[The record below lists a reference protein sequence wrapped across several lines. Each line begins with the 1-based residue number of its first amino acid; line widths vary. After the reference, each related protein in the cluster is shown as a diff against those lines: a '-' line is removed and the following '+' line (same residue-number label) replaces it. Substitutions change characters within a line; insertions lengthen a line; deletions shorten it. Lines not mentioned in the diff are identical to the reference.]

1 MQDLID
7 DQKLTKDFFRLR
19 IEQRDEAYN
28 KSFFDE
34 INSRLIFDQLQEP
47 DEHKDDL
54 ALVTPEDPTVLLM
67 VVVESLLAL
76 LKYDVSSGSKT
87 TLRDIK
93 PGDSVGLIENR
104 VMYPGLFLGKN
115 IINGKSFYS
124 VKRLDLSNGM
134 VENIPEGRG
143 REWRIQ
149 PYTST
154 ENLSR
159 TRRTKLYGKKIEHM
173 LELPIGGLKTF
184 QKSKMIV
191 VAPDKSSLLNAIRGV
206 KIGGDPLEAIFPIAD
221 YTSTDDW
228 HYVGSHGLNNLKQE
242 PIIGLVANCDM
253 AVDIAMKDPSYKLLV
268 VDSASKL
275 RAHYGSI
282 ERLNADVNPRKV
294 LCLLRPTDEDEV
306 KTLHSMGIESYVWK
320 RQDFKDIEIA
330 PSSSESPNESF
341 DKHNQI
347 VTYLSG
353 EEPEFREVNLPAEID
368 RKIEESYKI
377 LYSLS
382 KQVNPLPEAGIL
394 IRWGI
399 SLINSWLQLP
409 FSIEEFHTY
418 LNRYNIP
425 AKRIDDKFSEF
436 QNRIRESYGFLIPSM
451 HTGECEELISKMNGI
466 YEYFLKNSPKG
477 DEIRSL
483 LEQNTTDTTHVYCCN
498 PQYTSAFNKLSGNK
512 RILAKNIEQLSS
524 MPVKRAIITGWS
536 NRRNAAQGFLAPVKS
551 PVFVLYNKELESIK
565 NVYKTHPS
573 SPESSYDRVA
583 RQSLDGS
590 VDTTSNTALSN
601 SEEGQTIESIL
612 DYVTHKFNTPMYP
625 SYDPS
630 LNGSGHEN
638 IEAHQIQF
646 DDGTMVY
653 ADAEH
658 KFDKL
663 ERSKQKIT
671 RSRTKDINE
680 GDELVFADSER
691 SMFEELLSIL
701 QESEEYRTV
710 AITANIWKDALEKYV
725 ENDNVSDQ
733 ELVDMFRM
741 VGCPRTIQTIRL
753 WLNGNVIGP
762 STDNY
767 AAIDAIAKITKDQ
780 ELLAN
785 RDEVIRACKT
795 LHALHVKTGWL
806 LVRNIIN
813 SAIGLDENDV
823 NEETRQRLQ
832 SYSGSSRIAIVKSK
846 SEQTFSVPLVE
857 IGRLHEAFA

>member
-1 MQDLID
+1 MQDTID
-7 DQKLTKDFFRLR
+7 DQKLTKDFFRLH

-34 INSRLIFDQLQEP
+34 INSRLIFDQLKES
-47 DEHKDDL
+47 DDHKDDL
-54 ALVTPEDPTVLLM
+54 ALVTPDDPTVLLM

-76 LKYDVSSGSKT
+76 LKYDVSSGSET

-115 IINGKSFYS
+115 VINGKSFYS

-154 ENLSR
+154 ENVSR
-159 TRRTKLYGKKIEHM
+159 TRRTKVYGKKIEQM
-173 LELPIGGLKTF
+173 LGLPIGGLKTF

-191 VAPDKSSLLNAIRGV
+191 VAPDKSSLINVMRGV

-221 YTSTDDW
+221 YTSTEDW
-228 HYVGSHGLNNLKQE
+228 HYVGSFGLNNLKQE

-294 LCLLRPTDEDEV
+294 LCLLRPADEDEI
-306 KTLHSMGIESYVWK
+306 KTLHTMGIESYVWK
-320 RQDFKDIEIA
+320 RQDFKDIEIT
-330 PSSSESPNESF
+330 PSSSESPNGAF
-341 DKHNQI
+341 DKHSQI
-347 VTYLSG
+347 VSYLSG
-353 EEPEFREVNLPAEID
+353 SEPEFREVNLPAEID
-368 RKIEESYKI
+368 RKIEESYRI

-409 FSIEEFHTY
+409 FTIDEFHTY
-418 LNRYNIP
+418 LARHNIP

-436 QNRIRESYGFLIPSM
+436 QTRMRESYGFLIPAM
-451 HTGECEELISKMNGI
+451 HSGTCEELISKMNGI
-466 YEYFLKNSPKG
+466 YEYFSKTSPKG
-477 DEIRSL
+477 EEIRSL
-483 LEQNTTDTTHVYCCN
+483 LEKNTNDTTHIYCCN

-551 PVFVLYNKELESIK
+551 PVFVLYHKELESLR

-573 SPESSYDRVA
+573 SPESSYDRIS
-583 RQSLDGS
+583 RQTLGN
-590 VDTTSNTALSN
+590 VDTTSSLVPDNV
-601 SEEGQTIESIL
+601 EEGQSIESIL
-612 DYVTHKFNTPMYP
+612 NYVTHKFNTPLYP
-625 SYDPS
+625 SYDPT
-630 LNGSGHEN
+630 LNGTGHEN

-653 ADAEH
+653 ADTEH

-671 RSRTKDINE
+671 RSKVSEIAE

-691 SMFEELLSIL
+691 SMFKELLSIL
-701 QESEEYRTV
+701 QESEEYGTV
-710 AITANIWKDALEKYV
+710 ATTANIWKEALEKYV
-725 ENDNVSDQ
+725 ENNNASDQ

-762 STDNY
+762 SIDNY

-780 ELLAN
+780 ELKTK
-785 RDEVIRACKT
+785 RDEVIRACMT
-795 LHALHVKTGWL
+795 LHALHVKTGRL

-813 SAIGLDENDV
+813 SAIESDDDDL

-832 SYSGSSRIAIVKSK
+832 AYSGSSRIAIVKSK
-846 SEQTFSVPLVE
+846 SEQTFSVPVAE
-857 IGRLHEAFA
+857 IGKLHEAFA